1 MRPFYFVCT
10 LISALVTAQP
20 GLARAADSRANAL
33 ITEEQAM
40 YAVAVEAFRQH
51 RYAAA
56 YGRFARLADAGDLPS
71 AQLALVMYRNG
82 PLLFGSRWDAST
94 EQLERWSAMVVK
106 SESASAR
113 MDLAR
118 TR

>member
-1 MRPFYFVCT
+1 MRPFYFVC
-10 LISALVTAQP
+10 ALMLAAVASQP
-20 GLARAADSRANAL
+20 GPAQAADSRANAL

-40 YAVAVEAFRQH
+40 YALAVEAFRQH

-82 PLLFGSRWDAST
+82 PILFGNNWDAST

-106 SESASAR
+106 GESARLDFA
-113 MDLAR
+113 A
-118 TR
+118 TK